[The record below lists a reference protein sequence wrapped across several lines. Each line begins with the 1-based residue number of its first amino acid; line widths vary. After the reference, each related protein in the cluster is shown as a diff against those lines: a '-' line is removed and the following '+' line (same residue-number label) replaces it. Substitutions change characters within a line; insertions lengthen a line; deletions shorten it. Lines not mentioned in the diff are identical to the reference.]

1 MQINTKNLDGANI
14 EASAQI
20 TNEQI
25 KSSLQ
30 NLAKKASKNM
40 KIDGFRQGHVPVNVV
55 LKRYEK
61 ELTSDAEQEALKEIF
76 EGAVKN
82 ADTRREFFSLINSP
96 RETHF

>member
-61 ELTSDAEQEALKEIF
+61 ELTSDAERAFGEQIRAKRKRHRRRDDDIF
-76 EGAVKN
+76 
-82 ADTRREFFSLINSP
+82 
-96 RETHF
+96 